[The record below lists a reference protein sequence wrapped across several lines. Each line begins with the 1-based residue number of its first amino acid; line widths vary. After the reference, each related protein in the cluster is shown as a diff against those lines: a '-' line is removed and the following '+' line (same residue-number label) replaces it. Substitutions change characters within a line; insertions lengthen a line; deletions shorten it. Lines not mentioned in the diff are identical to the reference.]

1 MTTTEATAEAAV
13 DGTEEVEGVTITGAE
28 GAQVTVEVDD
38 GDDSDDEGDDDCEDG
53 SGGNNVDIDI

>member
-28 GAQVTVEVDD
+28 GAQVTVEADD
-38 GDDSDDEGDDDCEDG
+38 DDEGD
-53 SGGNNVDIDI
+53 